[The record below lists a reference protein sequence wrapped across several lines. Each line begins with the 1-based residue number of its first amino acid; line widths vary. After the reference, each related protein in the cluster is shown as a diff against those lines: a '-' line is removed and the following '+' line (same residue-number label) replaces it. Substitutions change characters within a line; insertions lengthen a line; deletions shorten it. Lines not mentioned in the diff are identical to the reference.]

1 MVMIKHELAKLVE
14 IAAKEAQSKE
24 MIPSATLPE
33 ISVERPQNP
42 EHGDYASTMALKLAR
57 AARMNPI
64 AIANAIASNF
74 PPIPGVESVTVI
86 APGFIN
92 FRLTDDWLREQVA
105 DILKAG
111 ESYGNLNIG
120 KGLRIQLEFV
130 SANPTGPLHVGNGRG
145 AVLGSA
151 LANLLSAAGY
161 DVEKE
166 YYINDAGSQIDVF
179 ARSLHARYLQALGRN
194 VTFPEDGYGGVYM
207 VELGQEMAKEYG
219 EGYVDKAAELGSL
232 GLEGMLNNIRTDLES
247 IGVVFDSWYRESSL
261 YKNGKY
267 ENAINILR
275 EKGYVSEREG
285 ALWFTSTSLGEDK
298 DNVLVRST
306 GVPTYF
312 AADAAYHYDKL
323 VERGFNQAINI
334 WGADHLGHVSRVKA
348 VLAAMGIDHERLKI
362 IIMQLVTLKRGTE
375 AVRLSKRTGDI
386 ITLSEVLE
394 EVGAD
399 ACRFFFLSRS
409 ADSQMDFDLELAKE
423 QSNDNP
429 VYYVQYAHAR
439 IAGILRH
446 AAERGID
453 WSDGD
458 IFLLTEDAELE
469 LIRQMILL
477 PELVEIAANTMEPHS
492 LPHYSQ
498 ELATAFHSFYTV
510 CRVVSEDDIP
520 MTKARL
526 KLVEAAKLVLA
537 RTLGLMGMTS
547 PESM

>member
-14 IAAKEAQSKE
+14 RAAKEAQSKE
-24 MIPSATLPE
+24 MIPPAALPE

-74 PPIPGVESVTVI
+74 PPVPGVERVTVV

-92 FRLTDDWLREQVA
+92 FRLTDDWLREQVGA
-105 DILKAG
+105 ILKAR
-111 ESYGNLNIG
+111 EAYGNLDMG
-120 KGLRIQLEFV
+120 KGLRIQIEFV

-145 AVLGSA
+145 AMLGNA

-161 DVEKE
+161 NVEKE
-166 YYINDAGSQIDVF
+166 YYINDAGSQIEVF
-179 ARSLHARYLQALGRN
+179 ARSLHARYMQALGREIA
-194 VTFPEDGYGGVYM
+194 FPEDGYGGAYM
-207 VELGQEMAKEYG
+207 IELGEDIAKEYG
-219 EGYVDKAAELGSL
+219 EQYVDKVEELGNM
-232 GLEGMLNNIRTDLES
+232 GLERMLNMIRTDLEKL
-247 IGVVFDSWYRESSL
+247 GVVFDSWYRESSI
-261 YKNGKY
+261 YKGGKY
-267 ENAINILR
+267 ENAIRILR

-285 ALWFTSTSLGEDK
+285 ALWFNSTNLGEDK

-312 AADAAYHYDKL
+312 ASDAAYHYDKL
-323 VERGFNQAINI
+323 VERGFDRAINI

-348 VLAAMGIDHERLKI
+348 VLSAMGIDPERLKI
-362 IIMQLVTLKRGTE
+362 IIMQLVTLKRGAE

-409 ADSQMDFDLELAKE
+409 ADSQMDFDLELAKQ

-446 AAERGID
+446 AEGRGID

-458 IFLLTEDAELE
+458 VSLLSEGAELE
-469 LIRQMILL
+469 LIRQMLLL
-477 PELVEIAANTMEPHS
+477 PELVEIAANTLEPHS

-498 ELATAFHSFYTV
+498 ELATSFHSFYTV
-510 CRVVSEDDIP
+510 CRVVSDDIP

-526 KLVEAAKLVLA
+526 KLVEAAKIVLA
-537 RTLGLMGMTS
+537 RTLGLMGMTA
-547 PESM
+547 PENM

>member
-14 IAAKEAQSKE
+14 RAAKEAQSKE
-24 MIPSATLPE
+24 MIPPAALPE

-74 PPIPGVESVTVI
+74 PPVPGVESVTVV

-92 FRLTDDWLREQVA
+92 FRLTDDWLREQVGA
-105 DILKAG
+105 ILKAR
-111 ESYGNLNIG
+111 EAYGNLDMG
-120 KGLRIQLEFV
+120 KGLRIQIEFV

-145 AVLGSA
+145 AMLGNA

-161 DVEKE
+161 NVEKE
-166 YYINDAGSQIDVF
+166 YYINDAGSQIEVF
-179 ARSLHARYLQALGRN
+179 ARSLHARYIQALGREIA
-194 VTFPEDGYGGVYM
+194 FPEDGYGGAYM
-207 VELGQEMAKEYG
+207 IELGEDIAKEYG
-219 EGYVDKAAELGSL
+219 EQYIDKVEELGNM
-232 GLEGMLNNIRTDLES
+232 GLERMLNMIRTDLEKL
-247 IGVVFDSWYRESSL
+247 GVVFDSWYRESSI
-261 YKNGKY
+261 YKGGKY
-267 ENAINILR
+267 ENAIKILR

-285 ALWFTSTSLGEDK
+285 ALWFNSTSLGEDK

-312 AADAAYHYDKL
+312 ASDAAYHYDKL
-323 VERGFNQAINI
+323 VERGFDRAINI
-334 WGADHLGHVSRVKA
+334 WGADHMGHVSRVKA
-348 VLAAMGIDHERLKI
+348 VLSAMGIDPERLKI
-362 IIMQLVTLKRGTE
+362 IIMQLVTLKRGAE

-409 ADSQMDFDLELAKE
+409 ADSQMDFDLELAKQ

-458 IFLLTEDAELE
+458 VSLLSEEAELE

-477 PELVEIAANTMEPHS
+477 PELVEIAANTLEPHS

-498 ELATAFHSFYTV
+498 ELATSFHSFYTV
-510 CRVVSEDDIP
+510 CRVVSDDIP

-526 KLVEAAKLVLA
+526 KLVEAAKIVLA
-537 RTLGLMGMTS
+537 RTLGLMGMTA
-547 PESM
+547 PENM